1 MKSYN
6 FSYRNL
12 NRTSQL
18 FNDYVEGASE
28 LRSFYNLRPNL
39 NNFKTQLN
47 LKSKNYIK
55 QNRETLYS
63 VINDQYK
70 SIKNLNNS
78 VKKNIELLKLDNT
91 YTVCTGHQLSLLTG
105 PIYFIYKIISTINL
119 TKILNK
125 KYPEFNFIP
134 IFWMATEDHDFD
146 EISSFNFNGVNYK
159 WNKKKSGPVGLF
171 DIKGLERLFDLFF
184 EKLEKDNLN
193 SKYLIELVKDSY
205 LKSSNLADATRKLV
219 NTLFGNKGIVIID
232 SNEKRLK
239 KIFEP
244 YLLEEIKNKTSN
256 RIINSTIENLKK
268 KYGKSFKAQVNPREI
283 NLFYLTKTNR
293 ERIVIEKNFYKIKNS
308 NINYDL
314 DGIKKILKTNPEFF
328 SPNVLLRP
336 LYQEIILPNI
346 CYIGGPSEISYWLL
360 LKDFFESQNIN
371 YPILLNR
378 NSALIIDFKLS
389 KKIKNLNIDLKDL
402 FMEKNTLINKK
413 VREISNIDLDLSFL
427 KNKLDKQFKYLNELV
442 EKTDYSFKGSV
453 YAEFKKQTASIDK
466 LEKRLLKAQRKKL
479 SDHVSRLSIIYEKLF
494 PNGSIQERKV
504 NFTTFF
510 QIYGEQF
517 INELFKILDPL
528 SNKFDVII
536 FDEEIG
542 NKNV

>member
-6 FSYRNL
+6 FSYRNV
-12 NRTSQL
+12 NKTSQL

-39 NNFKTQLN
+39 NNFKIQLN
-47 LKSKNYIK
+47 LKSKNYLK
-55 QNRETLYS
+55 QNRKTLYS

-159 WNKKKSGPVGLF
+159 WNKKKNGPVGLF
-171 DIKGLERLFDLFF
+171 DTKGLEMVFDLFF

-219 NTLFGNKGIVIID
+219 NTIFGNKGIVIID

-244 YLLEEIKNKTSN
+244 YLLEEIRNKTSN
-256 RIINSTIENLKK
+256 RIINLTIENLKK

-336 LYQEIILPNI
+336 LYQETILPNI

-360 LKDFFESQNIN
+360 LKDFFESQNVN

-402 FMEKNTLINKK
+402 FMEKNSLINKK

-453 YAEFKKQTASIDK
+453 DSEFKKQTASINK

-479 SDHVSRLSIIYEKLF
+479 SDHVSRLSVIYEKLF

>member
-6 FSYRNL
+6 FSYRNV
-12 NRTSQL
+12 NKTSQL

-39 NNFKTQLN
+39 NNFKIQLN

-219 NTLFGNKGIVIID
+219 NTIFGNKGIVIID

-244 YLLEEIKNKTSN
+244 YLLEEIRNKTSN

-336 LYQEIILPNI
+336 LYQETILPNI

-360 LKDFFESQNIN
+360 LKDFFESQNVN

-402 FMEKNTLINKK
+402 FMEKNSLINKK

-453 YAEFKKQTASIDK
+453 DSEFKKQTASINK

-479 SDHVSRLSIIYEKLF
+479 SDHVSRLSVIYEKLF

-536 FDEEIG
+536 FDEEID

>member
-6 FSYRNL
+6 FSYRNV
-12 NRTSQL
+12 NKTSQL

-39 NNFKTQLN
+39 NNFKIQLN

-219 NTLFGNKGIVIID
+219 NTIFGNKGIVIID

-244 YLLEEIKNKTSN
+244 YLLEEIRNKTSN
-256 RIINSTIENLKK
+256 RIINLTIENLKK

-346 CYIGGPSEISYWLL
+346 CYVGGPSEISYWLL
-360 LKDFFESQNIN
+360 LKDFFESQNVN

-389 KKIKNLNIDLKDL
+389 KKLK
-402 FMEKNTLINKK
+402 I
-413 VREISNIDLDLSFL
+413 
-427 KNKLDKQFKYLNELV
+427 
-442 EKTDYSFKGSV
+442 
-453 YAEFKKQTASIDK
+453 
-466 LEKRLLKAQRKKL
+466 
-479 SDHVSRLSIIYEKLF
+479 
-494 PNGSIQERKV
+494 
-504 NFTTFF
+504 
-510 QIYGEQF
+510 
-517 INELFKILDPL
+517 
-528 SNKFDVII
+528 
-536 FDEEIG
+536 
-542 NKNV
+542 

>member
-1 MKSYN
+1 MKSYK
-6 FSYRNL
+6 FSYRKI

-18 FNDYVEGASE
+18 FNDYVEGANE
-28 LRSFYNLRPNL
+28 LKSFYNLKPNL
-39 NNFKTQLN
+39 KNFKTKLD
-47 LKSKNYIK
+47 LKSKNYNK
-55 QNRETLYS
+55 QNRKTLCS

-70 SIKNLNNS
+70 SINNLNNS
-78 VKKNIELLKLDNT
+78 VKKNIELLRLDNT

-159 WNKKKSGPVGLF
+159 WNKKNHGPVGLLNNR
-171 DIKGLERLFDLFF
+171 GLERLFDLFF
-184 EKLEKDNLN
+184 DKLDKDNLN
-193 SKYLIELVKDSY
+193 SKYIIKLVKDSY
-205 LKSSNLADATRKLV
+205 LNSPNLADATRKIV
-219 NTLFGNKGIVIID
+219 NNIFGNKGIVVID

-244 YLLEEIKNKTSN
+244 YLLDEIENKTSHK
-256 RIINSTIENLKK
+256 IINSTIEKFKK
-268 KYGKSFKAQVNPREI
+268 KYGNSFKAQVNPRKI
-283 NLFYLTKTNR
+283 NLFYLTKSKR
-293 ERIVIEKNFYKIKNS
+293 ERIVFERNFYRINNS

-314 DGIKKILKTNPEFF
+314 KDIKKILKANPAFF

-336 LYQEIILPNI
+336 LYQESILPNL

-360 LKDFFESQNIN
+360 LKDFFESQHVD

-389 KKIKNLNIDLKDL
+389 KKIKNLNIDYKDL
-402 FMEKNTLINKK
+402 FIEKNSLINKK

-427 KNKLDKQFKYLNELV
+427 KNKLDEQFKYLNELV

-453 YAEFKKQTASIDK
+453 DSEFKKQNASIDK

-479 SDHVSRLSIIYEKLF
+479 SDQVSRLSIIYEKLF
-494 PNGSIQERKV
+494 PNGTIQERKI
-504 NFTTFF
+504 NFTTFY
-510 QIYGEQF
+510 QIYGEHF
-517 INELFKILDPL
+517 FNELFKILDPL

-536 FDEEIG
+536 FDEQISNE
-542 NKNV
+542 NV

>member
-6 FSYRNL
+6 FSYRNV

-28 LRSFYNLRPNL
+28 LKSFYNLRPNL
-39 NNFKTQLN
+39 NNFKIQLN

-159 WNKKKSGPVGLF
+159 WNKKKSGPVGLL
-171 DIKGLERLFDLFF
+171 DIKGLERVFDLFF

-219 NTLFGNKGIVIID
+219 NTIFGNKGIVIID

-244 YLLEEIKNKTSN
+244 YLLEEIRNKTSN

-283 NLFYLTKTNR
+283 NLFYQTKTNR

-336 LYQEIILPNI
+336 LYQETILPNI

-360 LKDFFESQNIN
+360 LKDFFESQNVN

-402 FMEKNTLINKK
+402 FMEKNSLINKK

-453 YAEFKKQTASIDK
+453 DSEFKKQTASINK

-479 SDHVSRLSIIYEKLF
+479 SDHVSRLSVIYEKLF

>member
-1 MKSYN
+1 M
-6 FSYRNL
+6 
-12 NRTSQL
+12 
-18 FNDYVEGASE
+18 
-28 LRSFYNLRPNL
+28 
-39 NNFKTQLN
+39 
-47 LKSKNYIK
+47 
-55 QNRETLYS
+55 
-63 VINDQYK
+63 
-70 SIKNLNNS
+70 
-78 VKKNIELLKLDNT
+78 KLDNT

-159 WNKKKSGPVGLF
+159 WNKKKSGPVGLL
-171 DIKGLERLFDLFF
+171 DIKGLERVFDLFF

-219 NTLFGNKGIVIID
+219 NTIFGNKGIVIID
-232 SNEKRLK
+232 SNEKKLK

-244 YLLEEIKNKTSN
+244 YLLEEIRNKTSN

-283 NLFYLTKTNR
+283 NLFYQTKTNR

-360 LKDFFESQNIN
+360 LKDFFESQNVN

-402 FMEKNTLINKK
+402 FMEKNSLINKK

-453 YAEFKKQTASIDK
+453 DSEFKKQTASINK

-479 SDHVSRLSIIYEKLF
+479 SDHVSRLSVIYEKLF

-536 FDEEIG
+536 FVEEIG

>member
-6 FSYRNL
+6 FSYRNV
-12 NRTSQL
+12 NKTSQL

-39 NNFKTQLN
+39 NNFKIQLN

-91 YTVCTGHQLSLLTG
+91 YTVCTGHQLTLLTG

-219 NTLFGNKGIVIID
+219 NTIFGNKGIVIID

-244 YLLEEIKNKTSN
+244 YLLEEIRNKTSN
-256 RIINSTIENLKK
+256 RIINLTIENLKK

-336 LYQEIILPNI
+336 LYQETILPNI

-360 LKDFFESQNIN
+360 LKDFFESQNVN

-402 FMEKNTLINKK
+402 FMEKNSLINKK

-453 YAEFKKQTASIDK
+453 DSEFKKQTASINK

-479 SDHVSRLSIIYEKLF
+479 SDHVSRLSVIYEKLF

>member
-6 FSYRNL
+6 FSYRNV

-28 LRSFYNLRPNL
+28 LKSFYNLRPNL
-39 NNFKTQLN
+39 NNFKIQLN

-55 QNRETLYS
+55 QNRDTLYS

-91 YTVCTGHQLSLLTG
+91 YTVCTGHQLTLLTG

-159 WNKKKSGPVGLF
+159 WNKKKSGPVGLL
-171 DIKGLERLFDLFF
+171 DIKGLERVFDLFF

-219 NTLFGNKGIVIID
+219 NTIFGNKGIVIID

-244 YLLEEIKNKTSN
+244 YLLEEIRNKTSN

-283 NLFYLTKTNR
+283 NLFYQTKTNR

-336 LYQEIILPNI
+336 LYQETILPNI

-360 LKDFFESQNIN
+360 LKDFFDSQNVN

-402 FMEKNTLINKK
+402 FMEKNSLINKK

-453 YAEFKKQTASIDK
+453 DSEFKKQTASINK

-479 SDHVSRLSIIYEKLF
+479 SDHVSRLSVIYEKLF

>member
-6 FSYRNL
+6 FSYRNV
-12 NRTSQL
+12 NKTSQL

-39 NNFKTQLN
+39 NNFKIQLN

-159 WNKKKSGPVGLF
+159 WNKKKSGPVGLL
-171 DIKGLERLFDLFF
+171 DIKGLERVFDLFF

-219 NTLFGNKGIVIID
+219 NTIFGNKGIVIID

-244 YLLEEIKNKTSN
+244 YLLEEIRNKTSN
-256 RIINSTIENLKK
+256 KIINSTIENLKK

-283 NLFYLTKTNR
+283 NLFYQTKTNR

-360 LKDFFESQNIN
+360 LKDFFDSQNVN

-402 FMEKNTLINKK
+402 FMEKNSLINKK

-453 YAEFKKQTASIDK
+453 DSEFKKQTASINK

-479 SDHVSRLSIIYEKLF
+479 SDHVSRLSVIYEKLF

-536 FDEEIG
+536 FDEEID